1 MICITNLKW
10 SNIRVTPIVHPT
22 HPAISPKALRRGRK
36 MARFENSELSIQHPG
51 ITRVSRGFEALGN
64 FSATHAVL
72 ALLAFIGSPLRRAA
86 AKVGAVLEK
95 QAEVRRARREDERL
109 WNVALTDAR
118 VMADL
123 SRAMSRDATRDVR
136 GYY

>member
-1 MICITNLKW
+1 
-10 SNIRVTPIVHPT
+10 
-22 HPAISPKALRRGRK
+22 
-36 MARFENSELSIQHPG
+36 MARFVNSELSIQHPG
-51 ITRVSRGFEALGN
+51 ITRVSRGVEALGN
-64 FSATHAVL
+64 FSTTHAVL
-72 ALLAFIGSPLRRAA
+72 ATLAFIGAPLRRAA

-95 QAEVRRARREDERL
+95 QADARRARREDERL

-123 SRAMSRDATRDVR
+123 SRAMSRDAARDVR

>member
-1 MICITNLKW
+1 
-10 SNIRVTPIVHPT
+10 
-22 HPAISPKALRRGRK
+22 
-36 MARFENSELSIQHPG
+36 MARFVNSELSIQHPG
-51 ITRVSRGFEALGN
+51 ITRVSRGVEALGN
-64 FSATHAVL
+64 YSTVHGLLAAL
-72 ALLAFIGSPLRRAA
+72 ALIGSPVRRAA

-95 QAEVRRARREDERL
+95 QAEARRARREDERL

-123 SRAMSRDATRDVR
+123 SRAMSRDAARDVR

>member
-1 MICITNLKW
+1 
-10 SNIRVTPIVHPT
+10 
-22 HPAISPKALRRGRK
+22 
-36 MARFENSELSIQHPG
+36 MARFVNSELSIQHPG

-64 FSATHAVL
+64 YNTVHGILAVL
-72 ALLAFIGSPLRRAA
+72 ALIGSPVRRAA
-86 AKVGAVLEK
+86 ARIGAVLEK
-95 QAEVRRARREDERL
+95 QADARKQRREDERL

-123 SRAMSRDATRDVR
+123 SRAMSRDAARDVR